1 MKLTLALEPGLAIS
15 GDLYS
20 QRGHSTY
27 VSSVPRPE
35 SAGLCTDSTELYHS
49 GSARL
54 DCWKLAPLLL
64 GTTRLVPLSRGSAEE
79 TTLLLAVA
87 L

>member
-27 VSSVPRPE
+27 VSFVMTRPE
-35 SAGLCTDSTELYHS
+35 NARLCTNSTELYHS
-49 GSARL
+49 GAARL
-54 DCWKLAPLLL
+54 D
-64 GTTRLVPLSRGSAEE
+64 
-79 TTLLLAVA
+79 
-87 L
+87 